1 MSTVTDNT
9 RTGGIQPPETVRVWD
24 PFVRIF
30 HWSLV
35 SLFFFAFLTG
45 DEWKSAHVYAG
56 YGVGILIFARIL
68 WGFAGTKHARF
79 SSFVFSPATVLA
91 FLKDSIFLKAKR
103 YLGHNP
109 AGGAMVIAL
118 LLSVGA
124 IATTGYMMTT
134 DTYWGVEWVEDAH
147 EAIVYFSL
155 GLVALHVAGVV
166 LASVEHKEN
175 LVRSMF
181 TGRKR
186 PN

>member
-1 MSTVTDNT
+1 MDTNTDNT
-9 RTGGIQPPETVRVWD
+9 QTGDSLSPGTVRVWD

-35 SLFFFAFLTG
+35 GLFFFAFFTG
-45 DEWKSAHVYAG
+45 DEWKSAHIYAG
-56 YGVGILIFARIL
+56 YGVGTLILSRII
-68 WGFAGTKHARF
+68 WGFAGSEHARF
-79 SSFVFSPATVLA
+79 SSFVYPRTTVLA
-91 FLKDSIFLKAKR
+91 FLKDSVLLKAKR
-103 YLGHNP
+103 YIGHNP

-134 DTYWGVEWVEDAH
+134 DAYWGVGWVEDAH
-147 EAIVYFSL
+147 KVIVYL
-155 GLVALHVAGVV
+155 TIALVALHVGGVV
-166 LASVEHKEN
+166 LASFEHKEN